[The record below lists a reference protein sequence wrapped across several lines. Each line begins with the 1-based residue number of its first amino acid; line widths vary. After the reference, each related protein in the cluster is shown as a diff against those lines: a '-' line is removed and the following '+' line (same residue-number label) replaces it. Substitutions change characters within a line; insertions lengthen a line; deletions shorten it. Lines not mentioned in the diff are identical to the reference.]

1 MTHLTN
7 NAWFTKLIIVF
18 SSFAKTIHLKLA
30 RTIRLVCGLF
40 SLEYMSVLPIRI
52 CRCTNVEAPR
62 FYISF
67 GIRVWSSIARW
78 RYKTFKLTIRSSIKR
93 ISFLFE
99 FEVVTYNRNRI
110 HFYPI
115 TNYLKQWV
123 RRLFVSS
130 HVREVFDVWKM
141 SVN

>member
-7 NAWFTKLIIVF
+7 NALFTKLNIVF
-18 SSFAKTIHLKLA
+18 SSFAKTIHETCA
-30 RTIRLVCGLF
+30 YH
-40 SLEYMSVLPIRI
+40 SSSVRSFLPRVYERASHTYLSMYQ
-52 CRCTNVEAPR
+52 CWSST
-62 FYISF
+62 FLHSF

-141 SVN
+141 SIN